1 MDLSLTTALD
11 QRAIE
16 TLLNLAEKYA
26 RHSQD
31 LSKQGTGTVK
41 DVRGNDSVRTVET
54 NLRVSSVGL
63 FLFVFV
69 Y

>member
-1 MDLSLTTALD
+1 MLD
-11 QRAIE
+11 
-16 TLLNLAEKYA
+16 LAEKYA

-31 LSKQGTGTVK
+31 LSKQGSGSVK
-41 DVRGNDSVRTVET
+41 NVRGNNSVRTVET
-54 NLRVSSVGL
+54 NLRVSPFGF